1 MLTYAP
7 NSFMGV
13 NYNSPTV
20 QNMIQQN
27 GMVQQLPFSTTPNIG
42 NIGGLGY
49 NNQYYNQ
56 ALNGGYYSGNYNYY
70 NPQQIMRQME
80 EERKAQEAMVRNN
93 IEVQKIKARIHNMY
107 LGIETNEEFLETYYN
122 PNTYSEIQKDIDD
135 YEEMVRIS
143 AMSYDPSSQ
152 VRMNQTAINNYA
164 RISAEIRANHPV
176 DQSFVDYM
184 NTAGDLYRE
193 AVINQNAREL
203 RKNIGNMYDKDA
215 YSQLTNMHRQSSF
228 ASLRQA
234 VTVDDLSIGLPDHLR
249 RSQSYQDKKN
259 QFLSFITQ
267 NDVRNQGG
275 V

>member
-1 MLTYAP
+1 
-7 NSFMGV
+7 
-13 NYNSPTV
+13 
-20 QNMIQQN
+20 
-27 GMVQQLPFSTTPNIG
+27 
-42 NIGGLGY
+42 
-49 NNQYYNQ
+49 
-56 ALNGGYYSGNYNYY
+56 
-70 NPQQIMRQME
+70 MRQME

-93 IEVQKIKARIHNMY
+93 IEVQKIKARIHNTY

-135 YEEMVRIS
+135 YNEMVKLS
-143 AMSYDPSSQ
+143 AMSYDPA
-152 VRMNQTAINNYA
+152 NQIGVNQSVVNNYA

-176 DQSFVDYM
+176 NQSFVDYM

-193 AVINQNAREL
+193 AIINQNAREL
-203 RKNIGNMYDKDA
+203 RKNIGNMYDRNA
-215 YSQLTNMHRQSSF
+215 YSQLTNMHNQSSF

-249 RSQSYQDKKN
+249 RSQSYQEKKN